1 MNRSILNDKRF
12 RIAILILVD
21 LAIVAFCTWVSL
33 LMRFPVG
40 SVPVRYSTAAMHAI
54 VIDMLITVGVF
65 WAFRLYHSV
74 WTFISVREVIRIFEA
89 VVLIML
95 IEISYKMLLQWNM
108 PRSVYFM
115 TFCSMSILVLLSRL
129 SVRFIKNVLKS
140 RKRGETI
147 RTMIIGAGSACA
159 ILMEEFTSVNDNH
172 DIICVID
179 DNPAKAGKYIQ
190 GVKIAGG
197 REKIIE
203 TAERKDIDEIIIALP
218 SISKQEVSEIV
229 EICSKTSCRV
239 KILPSIS
246 SSLQGNIASNV
257 RDITYEDFLMRDPIE
272 IDDSGIDE
280 YIAGKRV
287 MVTGGGGSIG
297 SELCR
302 QIAMRK
308 PAMLVILD
316 IYENNAYSIQQ
327 ELKRQYRDELD
338 LRTVIASVR
347 DIDRLEYVFD
357 RYKPQIVFHAAA
369 HKHVPLMEHAP
380 CEAIKN
386 NCMGTLNTAKVAE
399 KFKCEKFVLIS
410 TDKAVRP
417 TSIMGA
423 SKRICEMI
431 IQDMARKSEHTSFAA
446 VRFGNVLG
454 SNGSVIP
461 LFLRQIEEGG
471 PVTVTHREI
480 TRFFMTIPE
489 AVSLVLQAGAYAKG
503 GEIFVLDMGKQIKI
517 YDLAEN
523 LIRMKG
529 LKPNEDIMIEI
540 VGLRPGEKLYEEV
553 LMDEEGMEKTDNQLI
568 FIGHPLD
575 FDEEAFEKELDE
587 LIDAALDNVTDI
599 KERTARLCDTY
610 TITDN

>member
-21 LAIVAFCTWVSL
+21 LAIVAFSTWVSL

-40 SVPVRYSTAAMHAI
+40 NVPDLYRNAALHA
-54 VIDMLITVGVF
+54 VAIDMLITVCVF
-65 WAFRLYHSV
+65 WTFRLYHSV
-74 WTFISVREVIRIFEA
+74 WTFISVREVIRVFEA
-89 VVLIML
+89 VVLVML
-95 IEISYKMLLQWNM
+95 IEISYKMLLRMSM

-115 TFCSMSILVLLSRL
+115 IFCSMSILVLLSRL
-129 SVRFIKNVLKS
+129 SVRVLKNFLNR

-147 RTMIIGAGSACA
+147 RTMIVGAGSACA
-159 ILMEEFTSVNDNH
+159 ILMEEFMSVNDKH
-172 DIICVID
+172 EIVVVID
-179 DNPAKAGKYIQ
+179 DNPAKTGKYIH
-190 GVKIAGG
+190 GVRIAGN
-197 REKIIE
+197 RNLIPEVAE
-203 TAERKDIDEIIIALP
+203 TKAVDEIIIALP
-218 SISKQEVSEIV
+218 SVSKQEVSEIV
-229 EICSKTSCRV
+229 EICSRTNCRV
-239 KILPSIS
+239 KILPSIA
-246 SSLQGNIASNV
+246 SSLQGNIAENV
-257 RDITYEDFLMRDPIE
+257 RDITYEDFLMRDPVE
-272 IDDSGIDE
+272 IDDIGIDE
-280 YIAGKRV
+280 YLAGKRV
-287 MVTGGGGSIG
+287 LVTGGGGSIG

-327 ELKRQYRDELD
+327 ELKRKYRDELD

-347 DIDRLEYVFD
+347 DIERLEYIFD

-369 HKHVPLMEHAP
+369 HKHVPLMEHSP

-386 NCMGTLNTAKVAE
+386 NCMGTLYTARTAE
-399 KFKCEKFVLIS
+399 KFNCDKFVLIS

-489 AVSLVLQAGAYAKG
+489 AVSLVLQAGAYATG

-553 LMDEEGMEKTDNQLI
+553 LMDEEGMEKTENQLI

-575 FDEEAFEKELDE
+575 FDEEAFEKELEE
-587 LIDAALDNVTDI
+587 LINAALDNVTDI
-599 KERTARLCDTY
+599 KERTARICDTY